1 MSQNEEDMVELIDEE
16 DRELDNELLSSRQ
29 QSKGGAQDRK
39 VILRKSPIQKASKY

>member
-16 DRELDNELLSSRQ
+16 DRELDNELLSNR

-39 VILRKSPIQKASKY
+39 VIMKKSPNQQASKY